1 MQKTSLFVILTIM
14 LTMPMA
20 FGQEETLGA
29 QKITITSD
37 NTAYQ
42 EGDVITIT
50 GQIEKVLPGM
60 PVTLQIFFE
69 KNLIQVSQV
78 KVSQDGKFT
87 DTFTAAGP
95 QWNNE
100 GTVTINA
107 DYGGESTEL
116 NIQFF
121 KNTSGEFTSNYEVK
135 IPEGGTF
142 DVQYTMK
149 GGIISSMDLNQK
161 NLSLV
166 INIATSSDGNL
177 NINLP
182 RDSIDS
188 LNNNGQ
194 DVDVIV
200 LMYEGNS
207 ETPVQTA
214 YRKIEAADAF
224 RSIDIPVNDGDTKIE
239 IICERSYEDTDLKYR
254 HIINRIS
261 AKIETHFLIDSD
273 PSLIHYGSCEKASQ
287 AF

>member
-1 MQKTSLFVILTIM
+1 MQKISLFVILSII

-29 QKITITSD
+29 QKISLTSD

-50 GQIEKVLPGM
+50 GKIEKALPGM
-60 PVTLQIFFE
+60 PVTLQVFFE

-78 KVSQDGKFT
+78 KVSQDGEFT

-95 QWNNE
+95 QWQNE
-100 GTVTINA
+100 GTVTIKA
-107 DYGGESTEL
+107 DYGGASTEL
-116 NIQFF
+116 NIEFF
-121 KNTSGEFTSNYEVK
+121 KNTSGVFTSNYEVK
-135 IPEGGTF
+135 IPAGGTF

-149 GGIISSMDLNQK
+149 GGIISSMDLNQE

-188 LNNNGQ
+188 INNQGE
-194 DVDVIV
+194 DIDFIV

-207 ETPVQTA
+207 EIPVQTDFQ
-214 YRKIEAADAF
+214 KTEAENNF
-224 RSIDIPVNDGDTKIE
+224 RSINIPVKNGDTKIE
-239 IICERSYEDTDLKYR
+239 IVGTHVVPEFGTIAMIVLAVAIVS
-254 HIINRIS
+254 IIAVS
-261 AKIETHFLIDSD
+261 AKSRLSIMPRI
-273 PSLIHYGSCEKASQ
+273 
-287 AF
+287 

>member
-95 QWNNE
+95 QWQNE

-116 NIQFF
+116 NVEFF

-135 IPEGGTF
+135 IPAGGTF

-161 NLSLV
+161 NLSLLV
-166 INIATSSDGNL
+166 TISTSSDGNL

-188 LNNNGQ
+188 RNSNGQ
-194 DVDVIV
+194 DIEFIV

-207 ETPVQTA
+207 EIPVQTDF
-214 YRKIEAADAF
+214 KKVETDNEF
-224 RSIDIPVNDGDTKIE
+224 RSIDIPIKDGDTRVE
-239 IICERSYEDTDLKYR
+239 IIGTHVVPEFGTIAMIVLAVAIVS
-254 HIINRIS
+254 IIAVS
-261 AKIETHFLIDSD
+261 AKSRLSIMPRI
-273 PSLIHYGSCEKASQ
+273 
-287 AF
+287 

>member
-1 MQKTSLFVILTIM
+1 MQKISLFIILSII
-14 LTMPMA
+14 LTMPIA
-20 FGQEETLGA
+20 FGQEEMLGA
-29 QKITITSD
+29 QKITLTAD

-50 GQIEKVLPGM
+50 GQIEKVIPGM

-78 KVSQDGKFT
+78 KVSQEGKFT

-116 NIQFF
+116 NIEFF

-135 IPEGGTF
+135 ISEGGTF

-149 GGIISSMDLNQK
+149 GGIISSMNLDEK

-166 INIATSSDGNL
+166 INISTSSDGNL
-177 NINLP
+177 NMNLP

-188 LNNNGQ
+188 IDNNGQ
-194 DVDVIV
+194 DIDFIV
-200 LMYEGNS
+200 LMHEEDSKIG
-207 ETPVQTA
+207 VQTD
-214 YRKIEAADAF
+214 YKKIDTADEF
-224 RSIDIPVNDGDTKIE
+224 RSIDIPIKNGDTRIT
-239 IICERSYEDTDLKYR
+239 IIGTHVVPEFGTIAMIVLAVAIVS
-254 HIINRIS
+254 IIAVS
-261 AKIETHFLIDSD
+261 AKSRLSIMPRI
-273 PSLIHYGSCEKASQ
+273 
-287 AF
+287 

>member
-1 MQKTSLFVILTIM
+1 MQKISLFVILSIM
-14 LTMPMA
+14 LTMPIA

-29 QKITITSD
+29 QKISLTSD

-78 KVSQDGKFT
+78 KVSQDGKFS

-95 QWNNE
+95 QWKNE

-116 NIQFF
+116 NIEFF

-135 IPEGGTF
+135 IPAGGTF

-149 GGIISSMDLNQK
+149 GGIISSINVNQK

-166 INIATSSDGNL
+166 INIVTSSDGNL

-188 LNNNGQ
+188 INNQGE
-194 DVDVIV
+194 DIDFIV

-207 ETPVQTA
+207 EIPIQTDF
-214 YRKIEAADAF
+214 RKVEVGNDF
-224 RSIDIPVNDGDTKIE
+224 RSIDIPVKNGDTKIE
-239 IICERSYEDTDLKYR
+239 IIGTHVVPEFGTIAMIVLAVAIVS
-254 HIINRIS
+254 IIVVS
-261 AKIETHFLIDSD
+261 AKSRLSIMPRI
-273 PSLIHYGSCEKASQ
+273 
-287 AF
+287 

>member
-1 MQKTSLFVILTIM
+1 MQKISLFVILTVI

-29 QKITITSD
+29 QKISLTSD

-50 GQIEKVLPGM
+50 GQIEKVIPGM
-60 PVTLQIFFE
+60 PVTLQVFFE
-69 KNLIQVSQV
+69 KNLLQVSQV

-95 QWNNE
+95 QWQNE

-107 DYGGESTEL
+107 GYGGQDTEL
-116 NIQFF
+116 NIEFF

-135 IPEGGTF
+135 IPAGGTF

-161 NLSLV
+161 NLSLE
-166 INIATSSDGNL
+166 INISTSSDGNL

-188 LNNNGQ
+188 INNNGQ
-194 DVDVIV
+194 DIDFIV
-200 LMYEGNS
+200 LMYEGNT
-207 ETPVQTA
+207 EIPIQTDF
-214 YRKIEAADAF
+214 KNADTEDQF
-224 RSIDIPVNDGDTKIE
+224 RSINIPVKNGDTKIE
-239 IICERSYEDTDLKYR
+239 IIGTHVVPEFGTIAMIVLAVAIVS
-254 HIINRIS
+254 IIAVS
-261 AKIETHFLIDSD
+261 AKSRLSII
-273 PSLIHYGSCEKASQ
+273 PRI
-287 AF
+287 

>member
-1 MQKTSLFVILTIM
+1 MQKISLFVILTVI

-29 QKITITSD
+29 QKISLTSD

-50 GQIEKVLPGM
+50 GQIEKVIPGM
-60 PVTLQIFFE
+60 PVTLQVFFE
-69 KNLIQVSQV
+69 KNLLQVSQV

-95 QWNNE
+95 QWQNE

-107 DYGGESTEL
+107 GYGGQDTEL
-116 NIQFF
+116 NIEFF

-135 IPEGGTF
+135 IPAGGTF

-149 GGIISSMDLNQK
+149 GGIISSMNLNQK
-161 NLSLV
+161 NLSLE
-166 INIATSSDGNL
+166 INISTSSDGNL

-188 LNNNGQ
+188 INNNGQ
-194 DVDVIV
+194 DIDFIV
-200 LMYEGNS
+200 LMYEGNT
-207 ETPVQTA
+207 EIPIQTDF
-214 YRKIEAADAF
+214 KNADTEDQF
-224 RSIDIPVNDGDTKIE
+224 RSINIPVKNGDTKIE
-239 IICERSYEDTDLKYR
+239 IIGTHVVPEFGTIAMIVLAVAIVS
-254 HIINRIS
+254 IIAVS
-261 AKIETHFLIDSD
+261 AKSRLSIMPRI
-273 PSLIHYGSCEKASQ
+273 
-287 AF
+287 

>member
-1 MQKTSLFVILTIM
+1 MQKISLFVILSVM

-29 QKITITSD
+29 QKITLTAD

-50 GQIEKVLPGM
+50 GTIEKVLVGM

-78 KVSQDGKFT
+78 KVSQDGEFT

-95 QWNNE
+95 QWQNE
-100 GTVTINA
+100 GTVIIKA
-107 DYGGESTEL
+107 DYGGASTEL
-116 NIQFF
+116 NIEFF
-121 KNTSGEFTSNYEVK
+121 KNTSGEYTSNYEVK

-142 DVQYTMK
+142 DVPYTMK
-149 GGIISSMDLNQK
+149 GGIISSMELNQK
-161 NLSLV
+161 NLSLI

-177 NINLP
+177 NLNLP

-188 LNNNGQ
+188 IDSNGQ
-194 DVDVIV
+194 DIDFIV

-207 ETPVQTA
+207 EIPIQTDF
-214 YRKIEAADAF
+214 KKVETEDEF
-224 RSIDIPVNDGDTKIE
+224 RSIDIPVKDGDTKIE
-239 IICERSYEDTDLKYR
+239 IIGTHVVPEFGTIAMIVLAVAIVS
-254 HIINRIS
+254 IIAVS
-261 AKIETHFLIDSD
+261 AKSRLSIMPRI
-273 PSLIHYGSCEKASQ
+273 
-287 AF
+287 

>member
-1 MQKTSLFVILTIM
+1 MQKISLFVILSVI
-14 LTMPMA
+14 LTMPIA

-29 QKITITSD
+29 QKITLTSD

-78 KVSQDGKFT
+78 KVSQEGEFT

-95 QWNNE
+95 QWQNE
-100 GTVTINA
+100 GTVIIKA
-107 DYGGESTEL
+107 DYGGASTEL
-116 NIQFF
+116 NIEFF
-121 KNTSGEFTSNYEVK
+121 KNTSGEYISNYEVK

-142 DVQYTMK
+142 DVPYTMK
-149 GGIISSMDLNQK
+149 GGIISAININQK

-182 RDSIDS
+182 RDGIDSID
-188 LNNNGQ
+188 NQGG
-194 DVDVIV
+194 DIDFIV

-207 ETPVQTA
+207 EIPIQTDFT
-214 YRKIEAADAF
+214 KVETDNGF
-224 RSIDIPVNDGDTKIE
+224 RSINIPVKDGDTKIE
-239 IICERSYEDTDLKYR
+239 IIGTYVVPEFGTIAMIVLAVAIVS
-254 HIINRIS
+254 IIAVS
-261 AKIETHFLIDSD
+261 AKSRLSIMPRI
-273 PSLIHYGSCEKASQ
+273 
-287 AF
+287 